1 MRERGSA
8 GGNVPG
14 LMYNLLMAEKFI
26 EPTEHSAIEQDIK
39 RLATEIKERGLSE
52 QGRQALQSVLK
63 EKMSASSGAAG
74 QPTPPPLPAG
84 EPAPASPLPEYLKS
98 ESPEVKL
105 KVEKLLDLAW
115 HKGIQRAA
123 KEAAISGP
131 LVLDGFH
138 DALIDKLYP
147 ELKKRGLLN

>member
-1 MRERGSA
+1 
-8 GGNVPG
+8 
-14 LMYNLLMAEKFI
+14 MAEKFA
-26 EPTEHSAIEQDIK
+26 EPTEHSIIEQDIK
-39 RLATEIKERGLSE
+39 ELTSEIKERGLSE

-63 EKMSASSGAAG
+63 EKMSSSSGAAG
-74 QPTPPPLPAG
+74 QPTAPQPAT
-84 EPAPASPLPEYLKS
+84 PAPSANSPLPEYMQS
-98 ESPEVKL
+98 EPADVKL

-115 HKGIQRAA
+115 HKGIQHAA

-131 LVLDGFH
+131 LVLDAFH

>member
-1 MRERGSA
+1 
-8 GGNVPG
+8 
-14 LMYNLLMAEKFI
+14 MAEKFI
-26 EPTEHSAIEQDIK
+26 EPTEHAAIEQDIK
-39 RLATEIKERGLSE
+39 ELTKEIKEQGLSE

-63 EKMSASSGAAG
+63 EKISASAGAAG
-74 QPTPPPLPAG
+74 QPSAPQ
-84 EPAPASPLPEYLKS
+84 PASPAGGSVPSSLPDYMQAE
-98 ESPEVKL
+98 PADVKL

-123 KEAAISGP
+123 KEAAISGS
-131 LVLDGFH
+131 LVLDAFH

>member
-1 MRERGSA
+1 MLWGFSFAKKLQKIYTLPMEQ
-8 GGNVPG
+8 N
-14 LMYNLLMAEKFI
+14 F
-26 EPTEHSAIEQDIK
+26 EHAAIEQDIK
-39 RLATEIKERGLSE
+39 ELTKEIKDKGLSE

-74 QPTPPPLPAG
+74 QPSVPPPPAG
-84 EPAPASPLPEYLKS
+84 GSAPASPLPGYMQS
-98 ESPEVKL
+98 EPADVRL

-115 HKGIQRAA
+115 HKGIQHAA

-131 LVLDGFH
+131 LVLDAFH